1 MVVRHLG
8 TATFRELVQLSDSW
22 VPTVR
27 EFDFS
32 RLLNK
37 YEKKNVYNRRLIVLL
52 GDFGRGR
59 VFRFVYFTY
68 FSCRAS
74 LNHQD
79 SSTYHHLGVQGR

>member
-1 MVVRHLG
+1 MVVRHFG

-37 YEKKNVYNRRLIVLL
+37 YEKKMCITEDLLFCWGILEGGGCSVLYILLISHAGLVSIIKTPRLTII
-52 GDFGRGR
+52 
-59 VFRFVYFTY
+59 
-68 FSCRAS
+68 
-74 LNHQD
+74 
-79 SSTYHHLGVQGR
+79 